1 LSRPPDADDDEPTET
16 AAVVDPPTAERPAV
30 RAAETLDDAG
40 EPPGETSGSID
51 ISMSD
56 SRLVKIPEPG
66 SKPPRKQR
74 TSQMAVEKVEDVVSD
89 GVGKVG
95 VGVGVVGAGLTRF
108 GERVDRLP
116 GMHRTKLGTGVA
128 ELGAGLSEVGAN
140 LTELPKVARTKR
152 GRVLIRSLVVGFA
165 LVFAWIAV
173 IVFLQLRGGEKP
185 DLRKDAETVMVM
197 LRDGQFSKLFAE
209 SSPRFQEIT
218 DYDSFERTMQ
228 DMNRTLG
235 TFREIAAVNDTVV
248 SRGPGGLVARVDL
261 SLDFERGRAHATIS
275 MHKDGGVWKFLG
287 IGVDL
292 PDDLIAKE
300 TSRAARDERVK
311 APPEVRVAAERVLE
325 LSRDGTAGE
334 IWDTAAPLF
343 QKTVSRADFERI
355 EAERHAALGRYQ
367 RILDETKSMSQP
379 TDAGSGSDAGS
390 AGAAGSG
397 SSAGSAAAEKPSTT
411 GGTSPGGSY
420 AWLTALVQ
428 YDNAV
433 VSSSFGFSW
442 IEDTWKLSSYVVV
455 LPMPRAPRSPG
466 APAPAATGSP
476 IDAAPR

>member
-30 RAAETLDDAG
+30 RAAETLDDSG
-40 EPPGETSGSID
+40 EPSGSID

-56 SRLVKIPEPG
+56 SRLVKVAPEPSG
-66 SKPPRKQR
+66 KVRKQR
-74 TSQMAVEKVEDVVSD
+74 TSQMAVEKVEDVVSG
-89 GVGKVG
+89 GVGKLGEG
-95 VGVGVVGAGLTRF
+95 VGKVGAGLTRL

-152 GRVLIRSLVVGFA
+152 GRVLIRSLAVGFA

-311 APPEVRVAAERVLE
+311 APPAVRTAAERVLE
-325 LSRDGTAGE
+325 LSRDGKAGE

-379 TDAGSGSDAGS
+379 TDAAAGSDSGSGSAT
-390 AGAAGSG
+390 AGSG
-397 SSAGSAAAEKPSTT
+397 SGSATTGSGSAAAAAAEKPSTT

-420 AWLTALVQ
+420 AWLTALIQ

-442 IEDTWKLSSYVVV
+442 IDDTWKLSSYVVV

-466 APAPAATGSP
+466 TAASSP
-476 IDAAPR
+476 R